1 MFSFLLD
8 PFLIHFW
15 SFYELFG
22 ISCDTGSAASWDDD
36 SDNER
41 KMPSEEFGTP
51 AMRPLGLQNSM
62 HSTFSIILGSYQPP
76 RVLQSSVAV
85 VTMGPVRVLQS

>member
-1 MFSFLLD
+1 MFSFVLD

-15 SFYELFG
+15 SFCELFG
-22 ISCDTGSAASWDDD
+22 ISLDNGSAALWVDEN
-36 SDNER
+36 DNEK
-41 KMPSEEFGTP
+41 KMPSGDIATLP
-51 AMRPLGLQNSM
+51 MHPIGLQNSM
-62 HSTFSIILGSYQPP
+62 YSTFSIILGSYQPP